1 MKVICAVKKESM
13 SFFLHFNPY
22 FAESAGEIGELLSGS
37 EPCLLFIDALH
48 ITPGILKAVREK
60 RDICLASLIAE
71 SPEQIGM
78 MKTLYPEFRLIS
90 LANVADGREVFS
102 AEMFKDILASE
113 YVNDMIYGH
122 PERILE
128 LDFLFRTMHIKI
140 TPQIV
145 FTIVFDDFWTICE
158 KKDNVYRYRLKRT
171 LLNSTR
177 KVLERGY
184 SAVSATLMGTDKVVV
199 LLNCRDL
206 TGEDAEDYAA
216 RCAELLLSE
225 IKKMTG
231 YSVSIGMS
239 CFCAAPALLCRAYE
253 QSFRALEQSF
263 MAGPGQLL
271 RYQSPSFER
280 GKTSKAGG
288 SPALREQGKKDLIVA
303 VTTQD
308 DALCA
313 ETLNHIFAGLAM
325 QNADSSYIKSLSV
338 SILSE
343 LAGYGVGMGLDAVD
357 ISSKVLSVT
366 GAIFKANTMN
376 DVKAETYQFL
386 QGLSRSLKSGVPKS
400 TPLDMAAAYL
410 EQYYMNN
417 PGLNEVADLCGYSP
431 AYFSRAF
438 KARFGVNFVRYSREV
453 QLKNAKKL
461 LRGSDLS
468 LAQIA
473 EKTGFQ
479 TTSYLGAVFKKEVGL
494 SPGNYR
500 ILSESG
506 LHSD

>member
-1 MKVICAVKKESM
+1 M
-13 SFFLHFNPY
+13 
-22 FAESAGEIGELLSGS
+22 
-37 EPCLLFIDALH
+37 
-48 ITPGILKAVREK
+48 
-60 RDICLASLIAE
+60 
-71 SPEQIGM
+71 
-78 MKTLYPEFRLIS
+78 
-90 LANVADGREVFS
+90 
-102 AEMFKDILASE
+102 
-113 YVNDMIYGH
+113 
-122 PERILE
+122 
-128 LDFLFRTMHIKI
+128 
-140 TPQIV
+140 
-145 FTIVFDDFWTICE
+145 
-158 KKDNVYRYRLKRT
+158 
-171 LLNSTR
+171 
-177 KVLERGY
+177 
-184 SAVSATLMGTDKVVV
+184 
-199 LLNCRDL
+199 
-206 TGEDAEDYAA
+206 
-216 RCAELLLSE
+216 
-225 IKKMTG
+225 
-231 YSVSIGMS
+231 
-239 CFCAAPALLCRAYE
+239 
-253 QSFRALEQSF
+253 
-263 MAGPGQLL
+263 
-271 RYQSPSFER
+271 
-280 GKTSKAGG
+280 
-288 SPALREQGKKDLIVA
+288 IVA

-308 DALCA
+308 DSLCA

-357 ISSKVLSVT
+357 ISAKVLSVT

-376 DVKAETYQFL
+376 DVKAESYQFL
-386 QGLSRSLKSGVPKS
+386 LGLSRSLKSEVPKS

-438 KARFGVNFVRYSREV
+438 KAQFGVNFVRYSREI

-500 ILSESG
+500 LLPESG